1 MTVATGAGVRWSQ
14 SARQQRGWD
23 VFKLTADVEGLD
35 SVMEL
40 LGELNALIGDYGIT
54 GAELKSVAR
63 KDGHGETNSQIGD
76 WLAED
81 GRDFF
86 SATKADTDQIAK
98 TVASVIEQRTQ
109 ALANRLKRRSRKIA
123 KMNWA
128 SALTQKSVGSIKT
141 GWARAAGAAAL
152 RAGMR
157 EWMYAIDTRMT
168 AQETSTGGAPS
179 KLSERYA
186 AFKAHRFG
194 FVIPI
199 GVASGQLR
207 DNFGASIASGG
218 IRILTRRTAIGDIK
232 ARIKRAVRK
241 VKRTIEKI

>member
-1 MTVATGAGVRWSQ
+1 MFKI
-14 SARQQRGWD
+14 SAE
-23 VFKLTADVEGLD
+23 VEGLD
-35 SVMEL
+35 SVFEL

-63 KDGHGETNSQIGD
+63 KDGHGESNAQIGD
-76 WLAED
+76 WLAEG

-86 SATKADTDQIAK
+86 SATTADTDQIAK

-109 ALANRLKRRSRKIA
+109 ALANRMSKRSRKIGN
-123 KMNWA
+123 MNWT
-128 SALTQKSVGSIKT
+128 SALTQKSASAIRT
-141 GWARAAGAAAL
+141 DWARATGAAAL

-157 EWMYAIDTRMT
+157 EWMAAVDQRMT
-168 AQETSTGGAPS
+168 SQETSTGGGPS

-186 AFKAHRFG
+186 AYKARRFG

-207 DNFGASIASGG
+207 DNFGPSIASGG
-218 IRILTRRTAIGDIK
+218 IRILTRRTAVGEIK
-232 ARIKRAVRK
+232 ALIKSVFRK
-241 VKRTIEKI
+241 